1 MGLLDGP
8 RPGHGC
14 LAGAPM
20 FVAHRGGSR
29 LAPENTMEAFRSAV
43 EDWGADMLETDA
55 RLTRD
60 GEVVL
65 IHDPTVDRTCD
76 GTGPVRDM
84 SLAEVQ
90 RLDAG
95 YHFRDLESRHSFRGE
110 GVRVPRFA
118 EVLEAFPAV
127 RINVETKTREVAV
140 PLVDL
145 VRAQG
150 AEHRVLV
157 AAEYDRDRQP
167 VRGYSGAWGTSRRQV
182 MSFWA
187 AVQMGISRAYTP
199 RGDVLQVPEFWR
211 RIRVVSRRFIRAA
224 HARNIPVQVWTV
236 DEEADMRRLLDW
248 GVDGIQTDRPDVLAR
263 VLMDVAGRPA
273 PPIWTPEDS

>member
-8 RPGHGC
+8 RPGYAY

-29 LAPENTMEAFRSAV
+29 LAPENTMDAFRSAV
-43 EDWGADMLETDA
+43 EDWGVDMLETDA
-55 RLTRD
+55 HLTRD

-65 IHDPTVDRTCD
+65 IHDATVDRTCD

-95 YHFRDLESRHSFRGE
+95 YHFRDLEGRHSFRGE
-110 GVRVPRFA
+110 GVRVPRLA
-118 EVLEAFPAV
+118 EVLEAFPGV
-127 RINVETKTREVAV
+127 RINVETKTREVAE

-145 VRAQG
+145 VRVYG
-150 AEHRVLV
+150 AEQRVLV

-167 VRGYSGAWGTSRRQV
+167 VRGYSGPWGTSRRQV
-182 MSFWA
+182 MAFWV
-187 AVQMGISRAYTP
+187 AVQTGTWRAYTP
-199 RGDVLQVPEFWR
+199 GGDVLQVPEFWR
-211 RIRVVSRRFIRAA
+211 GIRVVSRHFIRAA
-224 HARNIPVQVWTV
+224 HARNVPVQVWTV
-236 DEEADMRRLLDW
+236 DEEADMRRLLEW

-273 PPIWTPEDS
+273 PPIWTSVDT

>member
-1 MGLLDGP
+1 MGLLGGP
-8 RPGHGC
+8 RPGHVY

-29 LAPENTMEAFRSAV
+29 LAPENTMDAFRSAV
-43 EDWGADMLETDA
+43 EEWGVDMLETDA
-55 RLTRD
+55 HLTRD

-65 IHDPTVDRTCD
+65 IHDATVDRTCD
-76 GTGPVRDM
+76 GTGPIRDM

-95 YHFRDLESRHSFRGE
+95 YRFRDLEGRHSFRGR
-110 GVRVPRFA
+110 GVRVPRLA
-118 EVLEAFPAV
+118 EVLEAFPRV

-140 PLVDL
+140 PVVDL
-145 VRAQG
+145 VRASG
-150 AEHRVLV
+150 AEQRVLV
-157 AAEYDRDRQP
+157 AAEFDRDRQP
-167 VRGYSGAWGTSRRQV
+167 VRGYPGPWGTSRRQV
-182 MSFWA
+182 MAFWA
-187 AVQMGISRAYTP
+187 AVQMGIWGAYTP
-199 RGDVLQVPEFWR
+199 GGDVLQVPESWR
-211 RIRVVSRRFIRAA
+211 GFRVVSRGFIQAA

-263 VLMDVAGRPA
+263 VLMEVAGRPA
-273 PPIWTPEDS
+273 PPIWTSADA

>member
-8 RPGHGC
+8 RPGHGY

-20 FVAHRGGSR
+20 FVAHRGGSL

-43 EDWGADMLETDA
+43 EDWGVDMLETDA
-55 RLTRD
+55 HLTRD

-76 GTGPVRDM
+76 GTGAVRDM
-84 SLAEVQ
+84 SLEQVQ
-90 RLDAG
+90 RLNAG
-95 YHFRDLESRHSFRGE
+95 YHFRDLEGRHAFRGG

-118 EVLEAFPAV
+118 EVLEAFPGV

-145 VRAQG
+145 VRAFG

-157 AAEYDRDRQP
+157 AAEYDRDRES
-167 VRGYSGAWGTSRRQV
+167 VKGYGGPWGTSRRQV
-182 MSFWA
+182 MSFWV
-187 AVQMGISRAYTP
+187 AVQTGLWRAYTP
-199 RGDVLQVPEFWR
+199 RGDVLQVPEFR
-211 RIRVVSRRFIRAA
+211 KGVRVVSRRFIRVA
-224 HARNIPVQVWTV
+224 HAHNIPVQVWTV

-273 PPIWTPEDS
+273 PPIWTSADT

>member
-20 FVAHRGGSR
+20 FVAHRGGSL

-65 IHDPTVDRTCD
+65 IHDSTVDRTCD
-76 GTGPVRDM
+76 GTGRLRDM
-84 SLAEVQ
+84 SFSEVQ

-95 YHFRDLESRHSFRGE
+95 YHFRDFEGRHSFRGE

-118 EVLEAFPAV
+118 DVLEAFPAV

-145 VRAQG
+145 VRVYG

-167 VRGYSGAWGTSRRQV
+167 VRGYAGPWGTSRRQV
-182 MSFWA
+182 MSFWV
-187 AVQMGISRAYTP
+187 AVQMGLSRAYTP
-199 RGDVLQVPEFWR
+199 GGDVLQVPEFWR
-211 RIRVVSRRFIRAA
+211 GIRVVSRRFIRAA

-273 PPIWTPEDS
+273 PPIWTPADS

>member
-1 MGLLDGP
+1 MGILNGL
-8 RPGHGC
+8 RPGRAC

-43 EDWGADMLETDA
+43 EDWGVDMLETDA
-55 RLTRD
+55 HLTRD

-65 IHDPTVDRTCD
+65 IHDATVDRTCD
-76 GTGPVRDM
+76 GAGPVRDM

-95 YHFRDLESRHSFRGE
+95 YHFRDLDGRHSFRGE
-110 GVRVPRFA
+110 GVRVPSLA
-118 EVLEAFPAV
+118 EVLEAFPRV

-145 VRAQG
+145 VRVHG
-150 AEHRVLV
+150 AEQRVLV

-167 VRGYSGAWGTSRRQV
+167 VRGYAGPWGTSRRQV
-182 MSFWA
+182 MSFWV
-187 AVQMGISRAYTP
+187 AVQTGTWRAYTP
-199 RGDVLQVPEFWR
+199 AGDVLQVPESWR
-211 RIRVVSRRFIRAA
+211 GIRVVSPRFIRAA

-236 DEEADMRRLLDW
+236 DEEADMRRLLEW

-273 PPIWTPEDS
+273 PPIWTSADP